1 MKYRICHSALVSTT
15 TRRTV
20 IPDLVFFGP
29 HRGPRGARTDHID
42 HRMTV
47 GNAQLYGSESRNHVH
62 HADHQAPQ
70 YHARRIGVRSR
81 RERSLDRGVPVIHVP
96 IKDTPPTHRPLDVVF
111 DCVVEFIGRALDN
124 DRNHRALVVCYTCA
138 MKLGYI
144 DISDRYTAQSIVMV
158 CYPLGFQLVLWAHS
172 LEQEKRWRASF
183 EMMDIEESS
192 LFEDRR

>member
-1 MKYRICHSALVSTT
+1 MAPADPRDGNKLCDKKNCVTRSRPWPPLLFPIGDNPLLYEIPDLSLMYALVSTT

-29 HRGPRGARTDHID
+29 HRGPHGARTDHID

-62 HADHQAPQ
+62 HANHQAPQ

-96 IKDTPPTHRPLDVVF
+96 IKDTPPHPPT
-111 DCVVEFIGRALDN
+111 
-124 DRNHRALVVCYTCA
+124 
-138 MKLGYI
+138 
-144 DISDRYTAQSIVMV
+144 S
-158 CYPLGFQLVLWAHS
+158 
-172 LEQEKRWRASF
+172 
-183 EMMDIEESS
+183 
-192 LFEDRR
+192 